1 MELQDVIII
10 GGGPAGLN
18 AAVVLGR
25 CLRKVLLFDTAQYRN
40 RWSHGMHNYLTRDH
54 MPPSEFIKISYEEIR
69 KYGVQY
75 SSKKIVHAR
84 RNPEEVFIV
93 RDEDGTIYHSK
104 KLLVAT
110 GLVDKVP
117 QIEGFLEM
125 YGKSVHHCPYCDGWE
140 ARGKKLGVYARD
152 KDGSE
157 LALALKGWSN
167 EVTLYTDG
175 KDKLKPEQKV
185 SLSANN
191 IPVVKLSVARLQG
204 VDGQLQKIVFKN
216 GEAHDCDSL
225 FFVNGFEQQ
234 CDLAETFGCNVTR
247 KGVLMANRYQQTN
260 ITGLYVAGD
269 ATRDMHFVVVAAAE
283 GAKAGVMINK
293 ELQKEAS
300 EKMLANTEIAKQ
312 EAFEMT

>member
-1 MELQDVIII
+1 
-10 GGGPAGLN
+10 
-18 AAVVLGR
+18 
-25 CLRKVLLFDTAQYRN
+25 
-40 RWSHGMHNYLTRDH
+40 
-54 MPPSEFIKISYEEIR
+54 
-69 KYGVQY
+69 
-75 SSKKIVHAR
+75 
-84 RNPEEVFIV
+84 
-93 RDEDGTIYHSK
+93 
-104 KLLVAT
+104 
-110 GLVDKVP
+110 
-117 QIEGFLEM
+117 M

-140 ARGKKLGVYARD
+140 VRGKKLGVYARD

-175 KDKLKPEQKV
+175 KDKLKPEQKL
-185 SLSANN
+185 SLNANN
-191 IPVVKLSVARLQG
+191 IPVVKLGVARLQG
-204 VDGQLQKIVFKN
+204 VDGQLQKIVLNN

-293 ELQKEAS
+293 ELQKETS
-300 EKMLANTEIAKQ
+300 EQMLANSEMAER
-312 EAFEMT
+312 EAFEIT